1 MAQLCGQRPVASS
14 DHQELPQ
21 ATPQQLLSPA
31 AAPHPVPISP
41 LHHSGAAQGQ
51 RGRMPVI
58 LAAGG
63 KRGWQAIQTTRQPVA
78 PGPASRMQSTTACKH
93 HTRQPRTHASTRQ
106 PSRVRVLARC
116 SPWAVCRGALGCA
129 GQTRQASNTR
139 ASRARTRC
147 SSCAVCLATLSWVGN
162 LVNWLARR
170 LTACRRWRLEGRR
183 GLEKGRFEASLD
195 GELVGAQVARLRSCR
210 GAECGLGLWDVPVL
224 RSLLL
229 SRRAPR
235 HAIRPGVHQA
245 GRQEDGWQVPVCL
258 ATSASLPHHKCQSA
272 SPQAASGRRPA
283 AGSAARCRTG
293 RAA

>member
-1 MAQLCGQRPVASS
+1 MHGAAVR
-14 DHQELPQ
+14 
-21 ATPQQLLSPA
+21 ATAGCQFRSPGVTTGNATAVPSPA

-41 LHHSGAAQGQ
+41 WHHSGAAQRQ
-51 RGRMPVI
+51 RGSMPC
-58 LAAGG
+58 LFACRRPTWQAGTPNNQAAG
-63 KRGWQAIQTTRQPVA
+63 RTRCSMGHA
-78 PGPASRMQSTTACKH
+78 STTACKH

-129 GQTRQASNTR
+129 GQTRQASNTQ

-210 GAECGLGLWDVPVL
+210 SAECGLGLWDVPVL
-224 RSLLL
+224 RSFVR
-229 SRRAPR
+229 SSHGERQATPS
-235 HAIRPGVHQA
+235 AQVCIKQA
-245 GRQEDGWQVPVCL
+245 GKKTAGKSQFASPQVPVCL
-258 ATSASLPHHKCQSA
+258 TTSCF
-272 SPQAASGRRPA
+272 R
-283 AGSAARCRTG
+283 
-293 RAA
+293 